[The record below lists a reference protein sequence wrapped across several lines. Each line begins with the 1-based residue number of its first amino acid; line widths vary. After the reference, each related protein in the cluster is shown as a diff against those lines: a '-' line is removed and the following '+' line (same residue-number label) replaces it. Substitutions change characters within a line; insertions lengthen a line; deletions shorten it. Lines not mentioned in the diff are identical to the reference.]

1 MIYTGLYTSAI
12 SLSQDTRLCPSIKKS
27 ANEKARLLDSIA
39 LQRWKRVAEH
49 VLKVVK
55 QIERAGFWKQALRPP

>member
-12 SLSQDTRLCPSIKKS
+12 SISQDTRLCPSIKKS

-39 LQRWKRVAEH
+39 LQREKELQSRL
-49 VLKVVK
+49 LKVVK
-55 QIERAGFWKQALRPP
+55 QN